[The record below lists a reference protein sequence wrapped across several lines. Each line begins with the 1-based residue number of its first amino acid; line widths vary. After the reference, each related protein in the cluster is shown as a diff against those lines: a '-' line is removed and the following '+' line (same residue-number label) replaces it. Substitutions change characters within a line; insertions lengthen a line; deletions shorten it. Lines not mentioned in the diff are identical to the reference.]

1 MQTQYLK
8 IAGSFLASML
18 MCIPPSLFAQNNEQI
33 INCRGRVEQDQRRLI
48 LLNLNFKLG
57 GLLIDG
63 DLNGDPIVASNFG
76 SGNSIQVV
84 GFPKSQD
91 TGNTRDIVHK
101 MTVNINK
108 STGIFSITIVGANGH
123 TFYLS
128 GGGECQFR

>member
-1 MQTQYLK
+1 MHHQK
-8 IAGSFLASML
+8 KAGSFLALIL
-18 MCIPPSLFAQNNEQI
+18 MCIHQSLYAQNNDQVI
-33 INCRGRVEQDQRRLI
+33 SCRGRVEQDQRRLI

-76 SGNSIQVV
+76 TGNSIQVV

-108 STGIFSITIVGANGH
+108 STGIFNMTIVGANGH
-123 TFYLS
+123 TYYLT
-128 GGGECQFR
+128 GGGECLFR